1 MSYSEFITKHSN
13 EILKAV
19 FTHIELVL
27 ISVGIGVAIA
37 VPLGI
42 FLSRHKGAAKYV
54 LSIAGLIQT
63 IPGLVL
69 LGIMLILMGIGK
81 PPAITALSLYA
92 ILPILRN
99 TYTGILEV
107 DGHCIEAARGIGMS
121 QKQILFQVE
130 LPLAMSAII
139 GGLRLSTVYIISWAT
154 LAGMIGAGGL
164 GDMIWTGLST
174 YETKYILAGAIP
186 AAILA
191 LGANALIGL
200 IQRVMTPRGLRLGR

>member
-1 MSYSEFITKHSN
+1 MSYSDFLSKYSG
-13 EILKAV
+13 EILKAF

-27 ISVGIGVAIA
+27 LSVGIGVLIA

-42 FLSRHKGAAKYV
+42 MLTRHQAAAKYV
-54 LSIAGLIQT
+54 LSIVGVIQT

-69 LGIMLILMGIGK
+69 LGFMLFLFGIGK
-81 PPAITALSLYA
+81 PPAIAALSLYA
-92 ILPILRN
+92 VLPILRN
-99 TYTGILEV
+99 TFTGIMEV
-107 DGHCIEAARGIGMS
+107 DNHYIEAAKGIGMS
-121 QKQILFQVE
+121 GKQILFKVE
-130 LPLAMSAII
+130 LPLAMPSII

-174 YETKYILAGAIP
+174 YETKFILAGAIP

-191 LGANALIGL
+191 LVANTLIGF
-200 IQRVMTPRGLRLGR
+200 IQRALTPRGIRLGR

>member
-1 MSYSEFITKHSN
+1 MSYSDFLSKYSG
-13 EILKAV
+13 EIIKAF

-27 ISVGIGVAIA
+27 LSVGIGVVIA

-42 FLSRHKGAAKYV
+42 MLTRHQAAAKYV
-54 LSIAGLIQT
+54 LSIVGVIQT

-69 LGIMLILMGIGK
+69 LGVMLIFFGIGK
-81 PPAITALSLYA
+81 PPAIAALSLYA
-92 ILPILRN
+92 VLPILRN
-99 TYTGILEV
+99 TFTGIMEV
-107 DGHCIEAARGIGMS
+107 DSHYIEAAKGIGMNG
-121 QKQILFQVE
+121 KQILFQVE
-130 LPLAMSAII
+130 LPLAMPTII

-174 YETKYILAGAIP
+174 YETKFILAGAIP

-191 LGANALIGL
+191 LVANTLIGF
-200 IQRVMTPRGLRLGR
+200 IQRALTPRGIRLGR

>member
-1 MSYSEFITKHSN
+1 MSYAEFFTKHFD

-27 ISVGIGVAIA
+27 ISVGIGVVIA

-42 FLSRHKGAAKYV
+42 LLSRHKGAAKYV
-54 LSIAGLIQT
+54 LSIAGVVQT

-107 DGHCIEAARGIGMS
+107 DKHCIEAARGIGMS

-130 LPLAMSAII
+130 LPLAMSAIV

-200 IQRVMTPRGLRLGR
+200 IQRVTTPRGLRLGR

>member
-1 MSYSEFITKHSN
+1 MSYSEFLTKHSN
-13 EILKAV
+13 EILKALLA
-19 FTHIELVL
+19 HIEIVL
-27 ISVGIGVAIA
+27 ISVGIGVIIA

-42 FLSRHKGAAKYV
+42 VLSRHKTMAKYV
-54 LSIAGLIQT
+54 LAVSGVIQT

-69 LGIMLILMGIGK
+69 LGIMLILFGIGK
-81 PPAITALSLYA
+81 PPAIAALSLYA

-99 TYTGILEV
+99 TYIGITEV
-107 DGHCIEAARGIGMS
+107 DMHYIEAAKGIGMS
-121 QKQILFQVE
+121 GNQILFKVE
-130 LPLAMSAII
+130 LPLSMPAII

-164 GDMIWTGLST
+164 GDMIWTGLSS

-191 LGANALIGL
+191 LVTSALIGF
-200 IQRVMTPRGLRLGR
+200 IQRAITPKGLRVRR

>member
-1 MSYSEFITKHSN
+1 MSYSDFFAKHAN
-13 EILKAV
+13 DIYKAF

-27 ISVGIGVAIA
+27 ISVGVGVLIA
-37 VPLGI
+37 VPAGI

-54 LSIAGLIQT
+54 LSIAGVIQT

-81 PPAITALSLYA
+81 PPAIAALSLYA

-107 DGHCIEAARGIGMS
+107 DAHCIEAARGIGMS
-121 QKQILFQVE
+121 GNQILFQVE
-130 LPLAMSAII
+130 LPLAMPAII

-174 YETKYILAGAIP
+174 YETKFIVAGAVP
-186 AAILA
+186 AALLA
-191 LGANALIGL
+191 LVANAVIGFV
-200 IQRVMTPRGLRLGR
+200 QRVFTPRGLRLGR

>member
-1 MSYSEFITKHSN
+1 MSYSEFLTKHFN
-13 EILKAV
+13 EILKALLV
-19 FTHIELVL
+19 HIEIVF
-27 ISVGIGVAIA
+27 ISVGIGVIIA

-42 FLSRHKGAAKYV
+42 VLSRHKSIAKYV
-54 LSIAGLIQT
+54 LAVVGVIQT

-69 LGIMLILMGIGK
+69 LGIMLILFGIGK
-81 PPAITALSLYA
+81 PPAIAALSLYA

-99 TYTGILEV
+99 TYIGITEV
-107 DGHCIEAARGIGMS
+107 DMHYIEAAKGIGMS
-121 QKQILFQVE
+121 GNQILFKVE
-130 LPLAMSAII
+130 LPLSMPAII

-164 GDMIWTGLST
+164 GDMIWTGLSS

-191 LGANALIGL
+191 LVASALIGF
-200 IQRVMTPRGLRLGR
+200 IQRAITPKGLRIRR

>member
-1 MSYSEFITKHSN
+1 MSYMEFFTKHSN

-27 ISVGIGVAIA
+27 ISVGIGVIVA
-37 VPLGI
+37 VPMGI
-42 FLSRHKGAAKYV
+42 FLTRHKAGAKYV
-54 LSIAGLIQT
+54 LSAAGVIQT

-81 PPAITALSLYA
+81 PPAIAALSLYA
-92 ILPILRN
+92 ILPILSN

-121 QKQILFQVE
+121 GMQILFKVE
-130 LPLAMSAII
+130 LPLAMPAII

-186 AAILA
+186 AAMMA
-191 LGANALIGL
+191 LVANALIGF
-200 IQRVMTPRGLRLGR
+200 IQRAITPRGLRLGR